1 MKIKVIMSDKAMSR
15 ETMDAREKMLKV
27 ALSSDAEVSVEVL
40 SASVEP
46 VREADE
52 FSVVV
57 SFWLS
62 DFLDEEDATQIAIAR
77 IATQAI
83 ATPQPIIF
91 FDGASFIGG
100 CVFS

>member
-1 MKIKVIMSDKAMSR
+1 MELLEDS
-15 ETMDAREKMLKV
+15 EE
-27 ALSSDAEVSVEVL
+27 SDAEVSVEVL
-40 SASVEP
+40 SASVEQ

-57 SFWLS
+57 SFLLS

-91 FDGASFIGG
+91 FDGASFIDG

>member
-1 MKIKVIMSDKAMSR
+1 MELLEDL
-15 ETMDAREKMLKV
+15 EE
-27 ALSSDAEVSVEVL
+27 SDAEVSVEVL

-46 VREADE
+46 VREADA

-62 DFLDEEDATQIAIAR
+62 DFWDEENATQIAIAR
-77 IATQAI
+77 TAIQAI
-83 ATPQPIIF
+83 ARPQPIIF
-91 FDGASFIGG
+91 FDEASFTGG